1 MREFW
6 RAVVNFFVEALSEEP
21 ALVPVRSAAHLQ
33 VQRRLEHLHRR

>member
-21 ALVPVRSAAHLQ
+21 ALVPIEAEARAQL
-33 VQRRLEHLHRR
+33 QRRLQHLHKR